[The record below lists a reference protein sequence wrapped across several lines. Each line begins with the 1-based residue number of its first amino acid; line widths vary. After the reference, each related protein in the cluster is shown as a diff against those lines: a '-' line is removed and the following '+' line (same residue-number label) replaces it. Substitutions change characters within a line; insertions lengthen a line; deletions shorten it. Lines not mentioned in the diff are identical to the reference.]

1 MELRVLRYL
10 LVVAREENI
19 TRAAEILHISQP
31 TLSRQ
36 LMQLEEELGVKLFK
50 RGKYNVY
57 LTSEGALFRRRAQEI
72 VNLAD
77 KAKHEM
83 RQEDEMLSGTIS
95 IGCGELRSM
104 EELSEI
110 IEAFQEKYP
119 LVKFEI
125 HSAYNMDV
133 KERIEQGLL
142 DMGLMVEPIEI
153 SKYGFVR
160 MGTKERWGAL
170 VHKDSPLADKT
181 EIHPRDLVNIP
192 VISCRN
198 EATQN
203 ELFSWFGDYAK
214 DINIQATYNLLYN
227 AVILQK
233 KKRGVLLGLDLEAR
247 YEGLKFI
254 PLSPKVEFSSVLAW
268 KDRQA
273 YSKTAEVFIRFVKK
287 CKNRISDDTN

>member
-1 MELRVLRYL
+1 MELRILRYL

-19 TRAAEILHISQP
+19 TRAADILHISQP

-36 LMQLEEELGVKLFK
+36 IMQLEEELGVKLFT
-50 RGKYNVY
+50 RGKQNVC
-57 LTSEGALFRRRAQEI
+57 LTSEGILFRRRAQEI

-77 KAKHEM
+77 KAK
-83 RQEDEMLSGTIS
+83 DEMQQENETLVGTIS

-110 IEAFQEKYP
+110 IAAFQIQYP

-160 MGTKERWGAL
+160 METKERWGAL
-170 VHKDSPLADKT
+170 VHKDSFLADKT
-181 EIHPRDLVNIP
+181 EICPRDLVNIP

-203 ELFSWFGDYAK
+203 ELLSWFGKYAK
-214 DINIQATYNLLYN
+214 NVNIQATYNLLYN
-227 AVILQK
+227 AVILLK
-233 KKRGVLLGLDLEAR
+233 KKGGVLLGLDLEAD
-247 YEGLKFI
+247 YEWLKFI
-254 PLSPKVEFSSVLAW
+254 PFSPKIEFSSVLAW

-273 YSKTAEVFIRFVKK
+273 YSKTAEVFIRFVREYKSH
-287 CKNRISDDTN
+287 IPD